1 MWWNESLKH
10 AKAAKGIKTKAQPPN
25 KYQTGTANKTA
36 LKHKLDDNIQNDMH
50 SIDKII
56 RKMCATNDIEK
67 AQKMAKEAEKIY
79 TRLGGKFRD
88 YGDKYGQMP
97 HWVNY
102 TWHGK
107 ENFNGSGKVKQQLNI
122 IKNCKP
128 DELRNKQSQLYQII
142 KLPKDKTFTEVNKA

>member
-10 AKAAKGIKTKAQPPN
+10 AKAAKGIKTKVTPPS
-25 KYQTGTANKTA
+25 KYTSGTANKTA

-50 SIDKII
+50 AIDKTI
-56 RKMCATNDIEK
+56 RKICATKDLEK

-88 YGDKYGQMP
+88 YGDRYGQMP

-107 ENFNGSGKVKQQLNI
+107 ENFSNNGKVKKHLTI
-122 IKNCKP
+122 IKDSKP
-128 DELRNKQSQLYQII
+128 DNFRNNQMKLYETI
-142 KLPKDKTFTEVNKA
+142 KLPKDKSFNEVNK